1 MINEQE
7 EFEQYTG
14 APVYTAKNK
23 QDSAYLGRFTFDM
36 ILKGEG
42 MARVLT
48 IIARGFYWRSGCDAD
63 YTRRA
68 LCAWCSIPDTGKT
81 APKEDWQYPSDFRD
95 LHDEFPELVNEHGGG
110 WFYRHVHGIADFISC
125 NPDWVSK
132 AACANADIIS
142 TKWDEHWRKK
152 VVQLQIPIFLPE
164 TKGAWVM
171 RFDDVIADAAEQG
184 ALRGTDV
191 VLPELLISAAAQLAP
206 DVRPDVI
213 EALVKYYIAN
223 KPDDSD
229 WVVLP
234 VSNFDAYFGTT
245 SFSRKWLAMIPETVI
260 ERQKQCLGV
269 SRYRLGEGIA
279 GLVNGRTVPSV
290 AARQVIRLSNT
301 SRRSVTRA
309 NVKMD

>member
-14 APVYTAKNK
+14 TPVYNAKNK

-48 IIARGFYWRSGCDAD
+48 IIARGFYWSSGCDAE
-63 YTRRA
+63 YTRRT
-68 LCAWCSIPDTGKT
+68 LCAWCSIPDSRKGT
-81 APKEDWQYPSDFRD
+81 AKEDWQYPSDFHA
-95 LHDEFPELVNEHGGG
+95 LHDEFPELVDGQGRG
-110 WFYRHVHGIADFISC
+110 WFYRHVHSIADFMTAH
-125 NPDWVSK
+125 PEKVGK
-132 AACANADIIS
+132 VVFVNAEIIN
-142 TKWDEHWRKK
+142 TKWNEHWRNK

-171 RFDDVIADAAEQG
+171 RFDDVIADAAELG
-184 ALRGTDV
+184 ALRSTDV
-191 VLPELLISAAAQLAP
+191 ILPETVISAAAQLAP
-206 DVRPDVI
+206 DVRSDVI
-213 EALVKYYIAN
+213 EVLVKYYIAN
-223 KPDDSD
+223 KPYDTD

-245 SFSRKWLAMIPETVI
+245 AFSRKWLAMIPETVI

-269 SRYRLGEGIA
+269 CRYRLGAGIA
-279 GLVNGRTVPSV
+279 EIVN
-290 AARQVIRLSNT
+290 
-301 SRRSVTRA
+301 
-309 NVKMD
+309 

>member
-14 APVYTAKNK
+14 TPVYNSKNK

-42 MARVLT
+42 MNRVLT
-48 IIARGFYWRSGCDAD
+48 IIARGYYWSSGCDAE

-68 LCAWCSIPDTGKT
+68 LCAWCSIPDRRK
-81 APKEDWQYPSDFRD
+81 AAAKEDWQYASDFRN
-95 LHDEFPELVNEHGGG
+95 LHDEFPELVDEHGGG

-125 NPDWVSK
+125 HPEKVSK
-132 AACANADIIS
+132 HAADKADSIN

-171 RFDDVIADAAEQG
+171 RFDDVIADAAELG
-184 ALRGTDV
+184 ALRSTDV
-191 VLPELLISAAAQLAP
+191 ILPEQLISAAAQLAP
-206 DVRPDVI
+206 DVRSDVI
-213 EALVKYYIAN
+213 EVLVKYYIAN
-223 KPDDSD
+223 KPYDTD

-245 SFSRKWLAMIPETVI
+245 AFSRKWLAMIPETVI
-260 ERQKQCLGV
+260 ERQKQRLGV
-269 SRYRLGEGIA
+269 CRYRLGAGISEM
-279 GLVNGRTVPSV
+279 VDV
-290 AARQVIRLSNT
+290 QEI
-301 SRRSVTRA
+301 
-309 NVKMD
+309 

>member
-14 APVYTAKNK
+14 TPVYNAKNK

-48 IIARGFYWRSGCDAD
+48 IIARGFYWSSGCDAE

-68 LCAWCSIPDTGKT
+68 LCAWCSIPDSRKGT
-81 APKEDWQYPSDFRD
+81 AKEEWQYPSDFRA
-95 LHDEFPELVNEHGGG
+95 LHDEFPRLVDGQGRG
-110 WFYRHVHGIADFISC
+110 WFYRHVHRIAEFMTAH
-125 NPDWVSK
+125 PEKVGK
-132 AACANADIIS
+132 VVFANAEIIN
-142 TKWDEHWRKK
+142 TKWNEHWRNK

-171 RFDDVIADAAEQG
+171 RFEDVIADAAELG
-184 ALRGTDV
+184 ALRSTDV
-191 VLPELLISAAAQLAP
+191 VLPEQLISAAAQLAP
-206 DVRPDVI
+206 DVRSDVV

-223 KPDDSD
+223 KPDDTD

-245 SFSRKWLAMIPETVI
+245 SFGRKWLAMIPETVI

-269 SRYRLGEGIA
+269 CRYRLGAGIA
-279 GLVNGRTVPSV
+279 EMVNG
-290 AARQVIRLSNT
+290 QKIYQ
-301 SRRSVTRA
+301 
-309 NVKMD
+309 